1 MMKLLRVLG
10 WILVAPL
17 LLVVWGVPL
26 LLLIVADL

>member
-1 MMKLLRVLG
+1 MKKLLRVLG